1 MKDNAYL
8 LSSPWIGV
16 AKILYFSSGA
26 FKTCIASYNN
36 NYLKMHG
43 KVPHDDGIDSLAM
56 MAEYVQNPLGGKAT
70 AMQNPFWGRR

>member
-1 MKDNAYL
+1 MSYKDF
-8 LSSPWIGV
+8 
-16 AKILYFSSGA
+16 ILVED
-26 FKTCIASYNN
+26 CIRKVLQGEQDEHKSDYGLFMANVTTYTTRA
-36 NYLKMHG
+36 